1 MNPLN
6 IINILFYRYVFFCN
20 LAKALIMIKNLQL
33 IGVIIVVLG
42 SFLPLV
48 HIPLIGN
55 WTYWKID
62 PYLASMIWVISALG
76 ILFIQINKPK
86 VIRIISVIL
95 MILFIFTIIAV
106 KFKSLDY
113 FSFLPFRSW
122 RSAFAG
128 IVKLSWGWFFEFAGA
143 LLMLL
148 PRKGNQTEIKN

>member
-1 MNPLN
+1 
-6 IINILFYRYVFFCN
+6 
-20 LAKALIMIKNLQL
+20 MIKNLQH
-33 IGVIIVVLG
+33 IGIILVLVG

-55 WTYWKID
+55 WAYWKID
-62 PYLASMIWVISALG
+62 PYLASMVWILSGLG
-76 ILFIQINKPK
+76 VLFINTNKTK
-86 VIRIISVIL
+86 ATRIVSVIL
-95 MILFIFTIIAV
+95 MILFTFTIIAV

-113 FSFLPFRSW
+113 FSFLPFKSW

-128 IVKLSWGWFFEFAGA
+128 IVKLSWGWFFEFVGA